1 MTASGPVWPR
11 VMAVFD
17 NTYSRIIFWLKIA
30 LPLLALVV
38 LSTLFLFSNRV
49 SIDGDLPYSEV
60 DVEQLAREQRLTR
73 PEYTSVTVDGSAL
86 RINADVARP
95 QTGATGAASARALV
109 VRYETTGG
117 LRIDLTSK
125 TGRLDDAKGEV
136 ILRDGVT
143 IRTSSGYDLVT
154 DGLDGMLDR
163 TLMVSQ
169 GAVTGTG
176 PIGRIDSG
184 HMEISRLD
192 AETGDY
198 LLIFNQGVK
207 LVYQPEN

>member
-1 MTASGPVWPR
+1 
-11 VMAVFD
+11 MAVFD
-17 NTYSRIIFWLKIA
+17 NSYSRLIFWLKIV
-30 LPLLALVV
+30 LPLVALAV
-38 LSTLFLFSNRV
+38 LSTLFLFSARINT
-49 SIDGDLPYSEV
+49 DGALPYSEV
-60 DVEQLAREQRLTR
+60 DVEQLAREQRLTQ
-73 PEYTSVTVDGSAL
+73 PEYSSITDDGSAL

-95 QTGATGAASARALV
+95 QIGATGAASARALI

-117 LRIDLTSK
+117 LKIDLTSK

-143 IRTSSGYDLVT
+143 IKTSSGFDMVT

-169 GAVTGTG
+169 GKVTGTG
-176 PIGRIDSG
+176 PIGRIDAG

-192 AETGDY
+192 AKTGDY

-207 LVYQPEN
+207 LVYQPED

>member
-1 MTASGPVWPR
+1 MTA
-11 VMAVFD
+11 FD
-17 NTYSRIIFWLKIA
+17 NSYSRVIFWLKII
-30 LPLLALVV
+30 LPLLALAV
-38 LSTLFLFSNRV
+38 LSTLFLFSDRINV
-49 SIDGDLPYSEV
+49 DGALPYSEV
-60 DVEQLAREQRLTR
+60 DVQQLAREQRLTR
-73 PEYTSVTVDGSAL
+73 PEYSSITTDGSAL

-109 VRYETTGG
+109 VRYETTDG

-143 IRTSSGYDLVT
+143 IKTSSGYDLVT
-154 DGLDGMLDR
+154 NGLDGMLDR

-176 PIGRIDSG
+176 PLGRIDAG

-192 AETGDY
+192 AATGDY